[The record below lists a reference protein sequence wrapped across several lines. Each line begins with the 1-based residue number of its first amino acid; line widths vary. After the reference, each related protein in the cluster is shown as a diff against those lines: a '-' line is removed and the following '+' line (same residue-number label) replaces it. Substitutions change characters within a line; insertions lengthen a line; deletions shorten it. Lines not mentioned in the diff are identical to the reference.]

1 MSQKRPS
8 QFISLDICDILIVE
22 QDDKLFI
29 FFAQN
34 QKNGHKLWQNPP
46 YL

>member
-1 MSQKRPS
+1 MSQKQPS
-8 QFISLDICDILIVE
+8 QFISLDICDIFRVE
-22 QDDKLFI
+22 QDEKLFN

-34 QKNGHKLWQNPP
+34 QMNGHKLWQNPP

>member
-8 QFISLDICDILIVE
+8 QFISLDICDIFRVE
-22 QDDKLFI
+22 QDEKLFN

-34 QKNGHKLWQNPP
+34 QMNGYKLWQNPP